1 MRRYSNLTNH
11 FQRIAS
17 FEVTAHSSRFGIGFM
32 RVIPESPEYAVRMA
46 EYPDD
51 LVVEGSNVHATPKSG
66 LRNWTRARYDCSAAS

>member
-17 FEVTAHSSRFGIGFM
+17 FEVTARSSRFGIRFM
-32 RVIPESPEYAVRMA
+32 RVIPEFLEYAVRMA

-51 LVVEGSNVHATPKSG
+51 LVVEGSNFHATPKSR
-66 LRNWTRARYDCSAAS
+66 LRS